1 VTVKKRK
8 SGGKHVAPRF
18 GIYLPADRK
27 AAWEA
32 QAKVMGVS
40 LKAWITGA
48 ADERL
53 REEREFFD
61 NLEAEG
67 VRGPMLRPSSRR

>member
-1 VTVKKRK
+1 MTAKKRK

-18 GIYLPADRK
+18 GIYLPMDRK
-27 AAWEA
+27 VAWEE
-32 QAKVMGVS
+32 QAAVMGVS

-53 REEREFFD
+53 REEREFCELD
-61 NLEAEG
+61 NEEVL
-67 VRGPMLRPSSRR
+67 P